1 MSLMFCVLFL
11 GSALIDRTSFPLV
24 LLRGIRLG
32 VSASSVLCCL
42 VNFALH
48 KPRFYLRNFRSEDS
62 QKKGHKGGRGTEK
75 AIWRPAAKESRRRV
89 GRKGVEEEE
98 GELLVN

>member
-11 GSALIDRTSFPLV
+11 CSALIDCTSFPLV
-24 LLRGIRLG
+24 LLRGIRFG
-32 VSASSVLCCL
+32 VLASSVLCCL
-42 VNFALH
+42 VNFALDE
-48 KPRFYLRNFRSEDS
+48 PRFYLRNCRSEDS
-62 QKKGHKGGRGTEK
+62 QKKGHKGGREKEK

-89 GRKGVEEEE
+89 GRKGAAEEE

>member
-1 MSLMFCVLFL
+1 
-11 GSALIDRTSFPLV
+11 
-24 LLRGIRLG
+24 
-32 VSASSVLCCL
+32 
-42 VNFALH
+42 
-48 KPRFYLRNFRSEDS
+48 LRNFRSEDS

>member
-1 MSLMFCVLFL
+1 MFCVLFL
-11 GSALIDRTSFPLV
+11 CSALIDCTSFPLV
-24 LLRGIRLG
+24 LLRGIRFG

-42 VNFALH
+42 VNFALDE
-48 KPRFYLRNFRSEDS
+48 PRFYLRNFRSEDS
-62 QKKGHKGGRGTEK
+62 QKKGHKGGREKEK

-89 GRKGVEEEE
+89 GRKGAEEE

>member
-1 MSLMFCVLFL
+1 VISEKLPLREAPVSVMFCVLFL
-11 GSALIDRTSFPLV
+11 GSALIDCTSFPLV
-24 LLRGIRLG
+24 LLRGIRFG
-32 VSASSVLCCL
+32 VSASSVLCCV

-89 GRKGVEEEE
+89 SGA
-98 GELLVN
+98 